1 MTRRKQDLD
10 ENQITSLLEIAQ
22 DGNKRRQLEDE
33 IATRAKVPEGYVSI
47 DVPSLKLLLSEPRMA
62 QVDIRI
68 EGEDGRFRW
77 FKEHTP
83 LADALRT
90 RQVSQAVMYVTTLPN
105 HTETVSKIAERLI
118 FN

>member
-1 MTRRKQDLD
+1 
-10 ENQITSLLEIAQ
+10 
-22 DGNKRRQLEDE
+22 
-33 IATRAKVPEGYVSI
+33 
-47 DVPSLKLLLSEPRMA
+47 MA

-68 EGEDGRFRW
+68 EGEDGKYRW

-83 LADALRT
+83 LADALRN